1 MSPEE
6 AQDLKNTW
14 GTDLWLRPSCTWK
27 TLKEISGVAS
37 LFKLQ
42 ETLVVALAVLC
53 YCDLP
58 SVIRVSITD
67 PEPWAHAAC
76 LTFAGN
82 DQ

>member
-1 MSPEE
+1 M
-6 AQDLKNTW
+6 
-14 GTDLWLRPSCTWK
+14 
-27 TLKEISGVAS
+27 AS

-42 ETLVVALAVLC
+42 EMLVVALAVLC

-58 SVIRVSITD
+58 SVRRVSITD

>member
-1 MSPEE
+1 M
-6 AQDLKNTW
+6 
-14 GTDLWLRPSCTWK
+14 WK

-42 ETLVVALAVLC
+42 EMLVVALAVLC
-53 YCDLP
+53 YYALS
-58 SVIRVSITD
+58 SVIKVSITD

-76 LTFAGN
+76 LTFAAN